1 MGLKL
6 KLKISRQ
13 VVILGLVSL
22 FTDIASEML
31 YPVAPIFLTVTLGAS
46 MAVVGIIEGLAEVT
60 AGFLKG
66 YFGMLSDRIQKR
78 SIFVTIGY
86 SLSALVKPLPG
97 IFPGAAAVAGSR
109 VLDRVGKGIRTAPRD
124 ALLASNSDGNTG
136 AVFGFHRAMD
146 TLGAALGPLLALI
159 LLYFYPGDYIL
170 VYLVAFVPS
179 VLAVGA
185 TLFVKDKFLEGKQE
199 PKGNYVDF
207 WRKAPKPY
215 RTLLI
220 IFTIFSFVNSS
231 DVFLIL
237 KTQKASHSETLAM
250 IGYIFYNLVYAGA
263 SYPAGKIAD
272 KIGKKNVF
280 TGGLALF
287 SLVYFGFAF
296 LSSIPLIFLLFTLYG
311 LYAASTEGVVKAWVS
326 DLVPDNQRGSAIGL
340 FTMMSSFAVM
350 AGSAATG
357 FLWDSFGSQVPFLM
371 SGIVA
376 MLIAGY
382 LVLSRREMKT
392 EIRE

>member
-1 MGLKL
+1 M
-6 KLKISRQ
+6 KIKIPRQ
-13 VVILGLVSL
+13 VIVLGIVSL

-31 YPVAPIFLTVTLGAS
+31 YPVAPIFLTATLGAS
-46 MAVVGIIEGLAEVT
+46 MAVVGLIEGIAEVT

-97 IFPGAAAVAGSR
+97 LIPGISVVAGSR

-124 ALLASNSDGNTG
+124 ALLAGHSDGNTG

-146 TLGAALGPLLALI
+146 TLGAALGPVVALI
-159 LLYFYPGDYIL
+159 LLYFYPENYIL

-185 TLFVKDKFLEGKQE
+185 TFLVKDKFVEGKKKQ
-199 PKGNYVDF
+199 KGNYADF
-207 WRKAPKPY
+207 WKTAPKSY
-215 RTLLI
+215 RSLLI
-220 IFTIFSFVNSS
+220 VFILFSFVNSS

-237 KTQKASHSETLAM
+237 KTQKASNSETIAI

-272 KIGKKNVF
+272 KIGKQNVF
-280 TGGLALF
+280 IAGLGVF

-296 LSSIPLIFLLFTLYG
+296 FSSIPLIFLLFTFYG

-326 DLVPDNQRGSAIGL
+326 DLIPDNQRGSAIGL

-357 FLWDSFGSQVPFLM
+357 ILWDSFGSQVPFLV

-376 MLIAGY
+376 AGIAVFLIFSGERIAP
-382 LVLSRREMKT
+382 VE
-392 EIRE
+392 E

>member
-1 MGLKL
+1 MKVKL
-6 KLKISRQ
+6 PRQ
-13 VVILGLVSL
+13 VIVLGIVSL

-46 MAVVGIIEGLAEVT
+46 MAVVGIIEGLAEVV

-66 YFGMLSDRIQKR
+66 YFGMLSDKIQKR

-86 SLSALVKPLPG
+86 SLSAIVKPLPG
-97 IFPGAAAVAGSR
+97 LIPGTAVVAGSR

-124 ALLASNSDGNTG
+124 ALLAGHSDGNSGT
-136 AVFGFHRAMD
+136 VFGFHRAMD
-146 TLGAALGPLLALI
+146 TLGAALGPVVALI
-159 LLYFYPGDYIL
+159 LLYYYPGDYVL

-179 VLAVGA
+179 MLAVGA
-185 TLFVKDKFLEGKQE
+185 TLFVKDKFIAGKKKSME
-199 PKGNYVDF
+199 NYADF
-207 WRKAPKPY
+207 WKEAPKQY
-215 RTLLI
+215 RSLLI
-220 IFTIFSFVNSS
+220 VFTLFSFVNSS

-237 KTQKASHSETLAM
+237 KTQKASSSETLAI
-250 IGYIFYNLVYAGA
+250 IGYIFYNLVYAGV
-263 SYPAGKIAD
+263 SLPAGKIAD
-272 KIGKKNVF
+272 KIGKKRVF
-280 TGGLALF
+280 IVGLAVF

-296 LSSIPLIFLLFTLYG
+296 FSSIPLIFLLFTLYG
-311 LYAASTEGVVKAWVS
+311 LYAATTEGVVKAWVS
-326 DLVPDNQRGSAIGL
+326 DLVPDHQRGSAIGL
-340 FTMMSSFAVM
+340 FTMLSSLAVM

-357 FLWDSFGSQVPFLM
+357 VLWDAFGSQVPFLV

-382 LVLSRREMKT
+382 LMLSSGEVET

>member
-6 KLKISRQ
+6 KIKISRQ

-97 IFPGAAAVAGSR
+97 IFPGAAVVAGSR

-146 TLGAALGPLLALI
+146 TLGAALGPVVALI
-159 LLYFYPGDYIL
+159 LLYFNPGDYIL
-170 VYLVAFVPS
+170 VYLVAFIPS

-185 TLFVKDKFLEGKQE
+185 TLFVKDKFLEGKQK

-237 KTQKASHSETLAM
+237 KTQKASSSETLAI

-280 TGGLALF
+280 TGGLAVF

-296 LSSIPLIFLLFTLYG
+296 FSSIPLIFSLFALYG

-382 LVLSRREMKT
+382 LVLSRGEMKT